1 MALRS
6 QTCSP
11 RTTKPTPRQQRSRRR
26 QQARRSTH
34 VEEGKEEKEE
44 VVVEEEDEAS
54 APEPDDST
62 PCPVCC
68 EYISAHEMHLHV
80 NISAS
85 IAPSNARGTMPLA
98 LRLPSALRPEEP
110 FARLGR
116 LDEPVA
122 RLGRSVRPR
131 SGSTTRTTRCK
142 SSERS
147 GRASAARWNGN
158 CCRAVGQRRR
168 GCRRS
173 RRHASTFWLSA
184 ARVASSSGSRC
195 GCNRACR

>member
-1 MALRS
+1 M
-6 QTCSP
+6 
-11 RTTKPTPRQQRSRRR
+11 
-26 QQARRSTH
+26 
-34 VEEGKEEKEE
+34 EEGKEEKEE

-116 LDEPVA
+116 LDELVA

-131 SGSTTRTTRCK
+131 SGSTTRK
-142 SSERS
+142 EKKK
-147 GRASAARWNGN
+147 
-158 CCRAVGQRRR
+158 VQRTD
-168 GCRRS
+168 S
-173 RRHASTFWLSA
+173 K
-184 ARVASSSGSRC
+184 
-195 GCNRACR
+195 

>member
-1 MALRS
+1 M
-6 QTCSP
+6 
-11 RTTKPTPRQQRSRRR
+11 
-26 QQARRSTH
+26 
-34 VEEGKEEKEE
+34 EEGKEEKEE

-131 SGSTTRTTRCK
+131 SGSTTWTTRCK
-142 SSERS
+142 SSARS

-158 CCRAVGQRRR
+158 CCRAKVSGAEVAAAAGGTPARSGCLRR
-168 GCRRS
+168 GQQAAAD
-173 RRHASTFWLSA
+173 HAA
-184 ARVASSSGSRC
+184 AATA
-195 GCNRACR
+195 RAADLPLLGPAGT